1 MIGILTDIIINI
13 TIDIIIDTI
22 NILNTAI
29 FVQDT
34 VRELLFFLR
43 KKREESKIK
52 VRIFL
57 DSQKRI
63 RGNHGMNH
71 SINHSANRE
80 KTRPLALITGGSSG
94 IGYALAKEFYVKGYN
109 LVLVGR
115 DEKKLR
121 QAAARL
127 VQGNSKDRR
136 KSHEGSMTYG
146 GIVETVSCDL
156 TRREEC
162 LRLHKLYQDR
172 PVKVLVNCAGFGVY
186 GQFTETA
193 LQQEMAMMEVNCGAV
208 HLLMKLF
215 LQDMEKRRVGTIL
228 NVASSAG
235 LVPGGPC
242 MAAYYA
248 TKAYVTSLT
257 QGVAEELRA
266 KHSSIHVAALCPG
279 PVDTPFFGR
288 AGIGASATAATP
300 EAIARAAMR
309 GLDRAETVIVPGFGN
324 RMACVAARLLPARM
338 ILSVNRRIQEKKK
351 Q

>member
-1 MIGILTDIIINI
+1 MEQRVEQRMKQNI
-13 TIDIIIDTI
+13 EQ
-22 NILNTAI
+22 NME
-29 FVQDT
+29 QG
-34 VRELLFFLR
+34 REHF
-43 KKREESKIK
+43 KE
-52 VRIFL
+52 
-57 DSQKRI
+57 
-63 RGNHGMNH
+63 
-71 SINHSANRE
+71 RE
-80 KTRPLALITGGSSG
+80 KSRPLVLITGGSSG
-94 IGYALAKEFYVKGYN
+94 IGYALAKEFYAKGYD
-109 LVLVGR
+109 LALVGR

-127 VQGNSKDRR
+127 VQR
-136 KSHEGSMTYG
+136 KC

-162 LRLHKLYQDR
+162 LRLHDLYR
-172 PVKVLVNCAGFGVY
+172 ERAVSVLVNCAGFGVY